1 MAGHRR
7 GLGVMVAL
15 AGLGMLALASPIL
28 LDRVLLHEISV
39 PQSEAQPQPEI
50 EAEKSAV
57 PDEGQAAAP
66 SSPAPLLIIARPVAP
81 ETIAPPEIK
90 QHELERID
98 PRQPLGPI
106 GSAHVPSQGPVKET
120 VLHRPLVTGAG
131 AFEAMGYRIMLPGL
145 IATAATKICGEGDA
159 AWPCGIHARTAFRNW
174 LRGRALACVV
184 PPAPPPE
191 QVVTPCSLG
200 KIDAGAWLVEQGWA
214 LADPADDRYAG
225 LGVEAR
231 SAGRGLY
238 GAGPSALVPF
248 NVTLPPAADQGLPP
262 AEALSD

>member
-1 MAGHRR
+1 MA
-7 GLGVMVAL
+7 VAL
-15 AGLGMLALASPIL
+15 AGLGALALASHLL
-28 LDRVLLHEISV
+28 LDRVLLHETAA
-39 PQSEAQPQPEI
+39 PQSGAQPPPEI
-50 EAEKSAV
+50 EPEKSAV
-57 PDEGQAAAP
+57 PDEGQAAAS
-66 SSPAPLLIIARPVAP
+66 SSPTPLSIIARPVAP

-106 GSAHVPSQGPVKET
+106 GSAHVPSQGPAKET

-145 IATAATKICGEGDA
+145 IATAATKICGEGGA

-191 QVVTPCSLG
+191 LVVTPCSLG

-214 LADPADDRYAG
+214 LADPADDRYIA
-225 LGVEAR
+225 LENEAR
-231 SAGRGLY
+231 SVRRGLH
-238 GAGPSALVPF
+238 GTGPTGLAPF
-248 NVTLPPAADQGLPP
+248 SVTLP
-262 AEALSD
+262 EAVKNASQPVDVLSDD